1 MENDL
6 NNIIICCILP
16 SAVLIFDRL
25 MSKLVLKALLI
36 FDRLMSKLVL
46 KALLILNSAL
56 IFGKSIPSTAKY
68 RPPSR

>member
-16 SAVLIFDRL
+16 SAV
-25 MSKLVLKALLI
+25 LI